1 MDHADAADNIITLYV
16 DGAEVWDQHRSSGG
30 HFFEQPWLDKFLSL
44 VRPAGHILDI
54 GCGAGKPIAEYF
66 LQQQFAI
73 TGIDASA
80 PMIARCRERFPASR
94 WQVADMRTLQL
105 DATFDGLL
113 AWDSFFHLTRDHQ
126 RQMFKR
132 FARHARPGA
141 PLMFTSGPDDGEAI
155 GTFLDQP
162 LYHASLAH
170 DEFRQLLTENGFRV
184 VEQVTED
191 ASCGGRTI
199 WLAQQ
204 M

>member
-1 MDHADAADNIITLYV
+1 MQQKILSRCTLTGQRPGPVSQQY
-16 DGAEVWDQHRSSGG
+16 R

-66 LQQQFAI
+66 LQQHFAV

-94 WQVADMRTLQL
+94 WHVSDMRTLQL

-126 RQMFKR
+126 RRMFQR
-132 FARHARPGA
+132 FARHARSGA
-141 PLMFTSGPDDGEAI
+141 ALMFTSGPDNGEAI

-170 DEFRQLLTENGFRV
+170 DEYRQLLAENGFRV

-199 WLAQQ
+199 WLSQQ